1 MSSAPETSAAVAALF
16 FALGSGRVLTKTS
29 GGMMKATKVEHV
41 APMRPRMTPRSRTTA
56 ATSHVPARN
65 DSVKPATYLR
75 RSGGPVAASLSLAPA
90 STPKE
95 PCSTNDR
102 NESRAG
108 LHMRGYEKLT
118 SAENP
123 SRDTTTASSEPG

>member
-1 MSSAPETSAAVAALF
+1 
-16 FALGSGRVLTKTS
+16 
-29 GGMMKATKVEHV
+29 MMKATKVEHV

-90 STPKE
+90 STPKFRS
-95 PCSTNDR
+95 PMNMMK
-102 NESRAG
+102 RA
-108 LHMRGYEKLT
+108 LP
-118 SAENP
+118 SAL
-123 SRDTTTASSEPG
+123 